1 MSAKKTGH
9 RRTPATPATPATPT
23 KTIDARYADISVAAP
38 RFTSASDKL
47 ARSQREQIKRHSRG
61 DARPSCRSNGH
72 GYYAER
78 LHTWSTRIDT
88 RGNICTFVC
97 DY

>member
-9 RRTPATPATPATPT
+9 RRPTTTPATPATVIDTRYND
-23 KTIDARYADISVAAP
+23 IDAAAP
-38 RFTSASDKL
+38 RFISASDKL
-47 ARSQREQIKRHSRG
+47 AKSQREQIRRRNRG

-78 LHTWSTRIDT
+78 LHTWSTRTDT
-88 RGNICTFVC
+88 RGNIYTVVC

>member
-9 RRTPATPATPATPT
+9 RRTPATPATPATT
-23 KTIDARYADISVAAP
+23 TDTRYDDLYVAAP

-61 DARPSCRSNGH
+61 DVRQSCRSNAH

-78 LHTWSTRIDT
+78 LHTWSTRVDT
-88 RGNICTFVC
+88 RGNIYTVVC

>member
-9 RRTPATPATPATPT
+9 RRTPATPATPATT
-23 KTIDARYADISVAAP
+23 TDTRYDDLYVAAP

-61 DARPSCRSNGH
+61 DVRQSCRSNGH
-72 GYYAER
+72 GYYAEK
-78 LHTWSTRIDT
+78 LHVWSTRTDT
-88 RGNICTFVC
+88 RGNIYTVVC

>member
-9 RRTPATPATPATPT
+9 RRTTATPVTPT
-23 KTIDARYADISVAAP
+23 QTIDTRYYDIDAAAP
-38 RFTSASDKL
+38 RFISASDKL
-47 ARSQREQIKRHSRG
+47 ARSQREQIKRNSRG

-78 LHTWSTRIDT
+78 LHTWSTRTDT
-88 RGNICTFVC
+88 RGNIYTVVC
-97 DY
+97 K

>member
-9 RRTPATPATPATPT
+9 RRTTVQPAVPVS
-23 KTIDARYADISVAAP
+23 TIDARYNGLGVAAP
-38 RFTSASDKL
+38 RFISASDKL

-61 DARPSCRSNGH
+61 DARPSCRSNGN
-72 GYYAER
+72 GYYAEK
-78 LHTWSTRIDT
+78 LHTWSTRTDA
-88 RGNICTFVC
+88 RGNIYTCVC

>member
-9 RRTPATPATPATPT
+9 RRQEATT
-23 KTIDARYADISVAAP
+23 ARHDMTADKRYDDMAVAAP
-38 RFTSASDKL
+38 RFISASDKL
-47 ARSQREQIKRHSRG
+47 AQSQREQIRRRNRG
-61 DARPSCRSNGH
+61 DVRQSCRSNGH

-78 LHTWSTRIDT
+78 LHTFSTRVDT
-88 RGNICTFVC
+88 RGNIYTVVC

>member
-9 RRTPATPATPATPT
+9 RRTPATPAPT
-23 KTIDARYADISVAAP
+23 SDARYDDISVAAP

-47 ARSQREQIKRHSRG
+47 ARSQRDQIRRRNRG
-61 DARPSCRSNGH
+61 DVRSSCRSNGH

-78 LHTWSTRIDT
+78 LHTWSTRVDA
-88 RGNICTFVC
+88 RGNIYTCVC

>member
-9 RRTPATPATPATPT
+9 RRTPATPATPAP
-23 KTIDARYADISVAAP
+23 TIDTRYDDLDVAAP
-38 RFTSASDKL
+38 RFISASDKL

-61 DARPSCRSNGH
+61 DVRPSCRSNGT

-78 LHTWSTRIDT
+78 LHIWSTRVDA
-88 RGNICTFVC
+88 RGNIYTVVC
-97 DY
+97 D

>member
-9 RRTPATPATPATPT
+9 RRQTATLATPATSTDRRYDDL
-23 KTIDARYADISVAAP
+23 DAAAP
-38 RFTSASDKL
+38 RFISASDKL
-47 ARSQREQIKRHSRG
+47 ARSQREQIRRHSRG

-78 LHTWSTRIDT
+78 LHTWSTRTDT
-88 RGNICTFVC
+88 RGNIYTVVC
-97 DY
+97 N

>member
-9 RRTPATPATPATPT
+9 RRQTTTPATHATTT
-23 KTIDARYADISVAAP
+23 DTRYDDIDAAAP
-38 RFTSASDKL
+38 RFISASDKL
-47 ARSQREQIKRHSRG
+47 ARSQREQIRRHSRG

-78 LHTWSTRIDT
+78 LHTFSTRVDA
-88 RGNICTFVC
+88 RGNIYTVIS
-97 DY
+97 D

>member
-1 MSAKKTGH
+1 MSAKKPGH
-9 RRTPATPATPATPT
+9 RRQTTTPAQHATTT
-23 KTIDARYADISVAAP
+23 DTRYDDMYVAAP

-47 ARSQREQIKRHSRG
+47 ARSQREQIRRHSRG

-78 LHTWSTRIDT
+78 LHTWSTRTDT
-88 RGNICTFVC
+88 RGNIYTCVC
-97 DY
+97 NY

>member
-9 RRTPATPATPATPT
+9 RRQTASPEKPAP
-23 KTIDARYADISVAAP
+23 TIDTRYDDLYVAAP

-78 LHTWSTRIDT
+78 LHIWSTRVDT
-88 RGNICTFVC
+88 RGNIYTVISN
-97 DY
+97 

>member
-1 MSAKKTGH
+1 MSAKKPGH
-9 RRTPATPATPATPT
+9 RRQTATPATPAPIIDTRYYG
-23 KTIDARYADISVAAP
+23 IDAAAP
-38 RFTSASDKL
+38 RFISASDKL

-78 LHTWSTRIDT
+78 LHTWSTRTDT
-88 RGNICTFVC
+88 RGNIYTCVC
-97 DY
+97 N

>member
-9 RRTPATPATPATPT
+9 RRQTATPATPAPITDT
-23 KTIDARYADISVAAP
+23 RYDDIDAAAP
-38 RFTSASDKL
+38 RFISASDKL

-61 DARPSCRSNGH
+61 DARQSCRSNGH

-78 LHTWSTRIDT
+78 LHTWSTRVDA
-88 RGNICTFVC
+88 RGNIYTVVSN
-97 DY
+97 

>member
-9 RRTPATPATPATPT
+9 RRQTATSATTVA
-23 KTIDARYADISVAAP
+23 IDTRYDDLYVAAP

-78 LHTWSTRIDT
+78 LHIWSTRVDS
-88 RGNICTFVC
+88 RGNIYTVVSN
-97 DY
+97 

>member
-9 RRTPATPATPATPT
+9 RRQTATPAKPAP
-23 KTIDARYADISVAAP
+23 TIDTRYVDIDAAAP
-38 RFTSASDKL
+38 RFISASDKL

-61 DARPSCRSNGH
+61 DARPSCRPNGN

-78 LHTWSTRIDT
+78 LHTWSTRVDT
-88 RGNICTFVC
+88 RGNIYTCVC

>member
-1 MSAKKTGH
+1 MSAKHQGH
-9 RRTPATPATPATPT
+9 RRTSATTATTAPT
-23 KTIDARYADISVAAP
+23 INTRYDDLDVEAP
-38 RFTSASDKL
+38 RFVSASDKL

-78 LHTWSTRIDT
+78 LHTWSTRVDA
-88 RGNICTFVC
+88 RGNIYTCVC
-97 DY
+97 NY

>member
-9 RRTPATPATPATPT
+9 RRPTATPATSATIT
-23 KTIDARYADISVAAP
+23 DTRYDYLDVAAP
-38 RFTSASDKL
+38 RFISASDKL

-61 DARPSCRSNGH
+61 DVRPSCRSKGS

-78 LHTWSTRIDT
+78 LHTWSTRVDA
-88 RGNICTFVC
+88 RGNIYTVVSN
-97 DY
+97 

>member
-9 RRTPATPATPATPT
+9 RRTSATPAPT
-23 KTIDARYADISVAAP
+23 INARYDDLDVAAP
-38 RFTSASDKL
+38 RFISASDKL

-61 DARPSCRSNGH
+61 DARPSCRSNGN

-78 LHTWSTRIDT
+78 LHMFSTRTDT
-88 RGNICTFVC
+88 RGNIYTVVC
-97 DY
+97 N

>member
-9 RRTPATPATPATPT
+9 RRTTAQPAAPAP
-23 KTIDARYADISVAAP
+23 TIDARYDDIYVAAP

-72 GYYAER
+72 GYYEER
-78 LHTWSTRIDT
+78 LHTWSTRVDT
-88 RGNICTFVC
+88 RGNIYTVVSR
-97 DY
+97 

>member
-1 MSAKKTGH
+1 MSAKKPGH
-9 RRTPATPATPATPT
+9 RRTPATPATPATIT
-23 KTIDARYADISVAAP
+23 DTRYDDISVAAP

-47 ARSQREQIKRHSRG
+47 ARSKREQIRRHSRV

-78 LHTWSTRIDT
+78 LHTFSTRTDT
-88 RGNICTFVC
+88 RGNIYTVVC
-97 DY
+97 N

>member
-9 RRTPATPATPATPT
+9 RRQTATPATPATNT
-23 KTIDARYADISVAAP
+23 DNRYDDLDAAAP
-38 RFTSASDKL
+38 RFISASDKL
-47 ARSQREQIKRHSRG
+47 ARSQREQIRRHSRG

-78 LHTWSTRIDT
+78 LHTWSTRTDT
-88 RGNICTFVC
+88 RGNIYTVVC
-97 DY
+97 N

>member
-9 RRTPATPATPATPT
+9 RRTPATPATPAP
-23 KTIDARYADISVAAP
+23 TIDARYSDLSVATP
-38 RFTSASDKL
+38 RFISASDKL
-47 ARSQREQIKRHSRG
+47 ARLQREQIKRHSRG

-78 LHTWSTRIDT
+78 LHTFSTRTDT
-88 RGNICTFVC
+88 HGNIYTVVC

>member
-9 RRTPATPATPATPT
+9 RRQESTPARHDTTADTRYDGLSVVTPHF
-23 KTIDARYADISVAAP
+23 I
-38 RFTSASDKL
+38 SASDKL
-47 ARSQREQIKRHSRG
+47 ARSQREQIRRRNRG
-61 DARPSCRSNGH
+61 DARQSCRPKGN

-78 LHTWSTRIDT
+78 LHTFSTRVDA
-88 RGNICTFVC
+88 RGNIYTVVC

>member
-9 RRTPATPATPATPT
+9 RSTPATPATLATPATAT
-23 KTIDARYADISVAAP
+23 DRRYDDMDVVAP
-38 RFTSASDKL
+38 RFISASDKL

-78 LHTWSTRIDT
+78 LHTFSTRVDA
-88 RGNICTFVC
+88 RGNIYTVVC
-97 DY
+97 N

>member
-9 RRTPATPATPATPT
+9 RRQTTTTAAHATTDTRYDD
-23 KTIDARYADISVAAP
+23 IDAAAP
-38 RFTSASDKL
+38 RFISASDKL
-47 ARSQREQIKRHSRG
+47 ARSQREQIRRHSRG

-78 LHTWSTRIDT
+78 LHTFSTRVDA
-88 RGNICTFVC
+88 RGNIYTVIS
-97 DY
+97 D

>member
-9 RRTPATPATPATPT
+9 RRTPATPATPATLAT
-23 KTIDARYADISVAAP
+23 TDTRYDDLEVAAP
-38 RFTSASDKL
+38 RFISASDKL

-61 DARPSCRSNGH
+61 DARQSCRANGH

-78 LHTWSTRIDT
+78 LHVWSTRTDT
-88 RGNICTFVC
+88 RGNIYTCIC

>member
-1 MSAKKTGH
+1 MSTKKTGH
-9 RRTPATPATPATPT
+9 RRQTATPATPAT
-23 KTIDARYADISVAAP
+23 TIDARYDDIDAAAP
-38 RFTSASDKL
+38 RFISASDKL

-78 LHTWSTRIDT
+78 LHTWSTRTDA
-88 RGNICTFVC
+88 RGNIYTVVSN
-97 DY
+97 